1 MTSESAFRIPRR
13 GELAPVGKVGGKVDI
28 KPQIDAALNDDT
40 VIEKIEGYKTNG
52 GIAGDAKIDD
62 VRAMDI
68 ILAWDDEQGGSM
80 RRAGLKEAE
89 ILQAVNVVLRRRFV
103 LDKKRKIIG
112 LNEKHYKLLSQ
123 A

>member
-1 MTSESAFRIPRR
+1 MTEMRFRIPRR
-13 GELAPVGKVGGKVDI
+13 GELELVGKVGGKVDI
-28 KPQIDAALNDDT
+28 KPQIDAALNDDA

-68 ILAWDDEQGGSM
+68 ILAWDDEHGASM
-80 RRAGLKEAE
+80 RKAGLKEAE
-89 ILQAVNVVLRRRFV
+89 ILQAVNVVLRRRYV
-103 LDKKRKIIG
+103 LDKKRKIVG
-112 LNEKHYKLLSQ
+112 LNEKHYKLLTQ

>member
-1 MTSESAFRIPRR
+1 MENESAFRIPRR
-13 GELAPVGKVGGKVDI
+13 GELVPLGKVGGKVDI
-28 KPQIDAALNDDT
+28 KPQIEAALNDDA
-40 VIEKIEGYKTNG
+40 VIDAIEEYKTNG

-68 ILAWDDEQGGSM
+68 ILAWDGRHGGSM
-80 RRAGLKEAE
+80 RGSNLKEAE

-103 LDKKRKIIG
+103 LDKKRKIVG
-112 LNEKHYKLLSQ
+112 LNEKHYKLLTQ